1 MNNTSIVNDTN
12 NENNPALKNFN
23 QDKVTATKKSNKK
36 NTKSSQKFPM
46 PRKYKPNM
54 YPDRKMTPIELTREM
69 VDYYDNK
76 NKPKEYEDF
85 INETLNYKKKD
96 KKPTKT
102 KKTKE
107 DGCKKTKEDGCKNE
121 SMQEFEATGENE
133 EQMFEQIENSHFALC
148 NNVTKPNRKG
158 NFLPY
163 LKGELGI
170 KDDKIEIIMLK
181 DCGATHSLLDIDE
194 FKKLRTNKSIKV
206 KTMKLKMV
214 TPNATTENA
223 IQGEVELDM
232 KLEDIT
238 GNILPFKKTFL
249 LANLGGRQKCILG
262 YDFLSREDI
271 IIGETPRHI
280 FFNNNGKSQAV
291 EIHKCSMD
299 FKQACP
305 IAINK
310 KETKIEANSVQMI
323 ELTCESEFTEITSL
337 ENRECTFNPKVLSDN
352 HETYGLALEPTL
364 SIPEKSSN
372 KSVTFFAIITN
383 TNNTDMVLKA
393 GTKLGTL
400 EDISQNEKISVTE
413 KDFRTLAHTV
423 VLPNNETNG
432 NIKFTKEEGCNL
444 HTFSIEE
451 DSVNVNSI
459 FNRKEDTERHTIME
473 DGSTRT
479 QLTSN
484 VEDILGCETY
494 IDPNELLD
502 KEEQLDISMADF
514 SSVPEELKDKL
525 MNIVGNELKD
535 VWSKHKWDIGRTER
549 VKHEIKTEPGVT
561 VKDKKRPIPFQRQVY
576 ANKAVNTLMKY
587 KLVSPAYNSKWAT
600 NLVLVQKPAE
610 GALRDSTK
618 ASKILNK
625 HKNSKCTWRLTQDLR
640 SVNKATTNIYKAN
653 LPTIDEIV
661 NKCRNKVVTQI
672 DINQA
677 YFTIELSEDSK
688 EKTSFYLNDM
698 MYYWEV
704 MTQGL
709 AGAPHTW
716 TKFMQLIFCDET
728 LKEYKERFP
737 ERGKLIKEK
746 HWSDFLSV
754 YMDDLDIFSDTTKE
768 NLNHSHAVL
777 YMLMR
782 EGCKLNPKKAKFM
795 TTNFTTL
802 GISIN
807 TKENSVS
814 IDKKKAQAILSWP
827 KPSSLLEVMSRIQSL
842 NYLSK
847 NLPKLKEIA
856 YPLMTLLRQKVFT
869 WEKQHQT
876 AWEHLKQLIRLD
888 IRLTIPDE
896 NLEYVT
902 SSDTSKIAVA
912 GNLWNY
918 DPKTGKLYLL
928 GCMSKLLSVSDSLK
942 PPFHKECLAM
952 CLNLKTW
959 ESYILGTDNRI
970 TALCDARG
978 VMWLHRNKEFSNALT
993 RISLYISQFR
1003 NLVIWHIPGTQNQLA
1018 DIFSRS
1024 YHGSAY
1030 KTKED
1035 FKLSKTQA
1043 QHLPPLPNPCMLEPD
1058 QLFKIFTTLPETE
1071 PDYDRGNKKRR
1082 PLPMPKPIIDIMK
1095 ELEETTPEEKFIS
1108 ARRILEGWNDK
1119 TLSEENK
1126 TKKADLNSI
1135 ETEIEKAYI
1144 EKLATKAKNREVI
1157 LEEEWAEKLEK
1168 IQNNEITEYEKV
1180 ATLQELSLTIPK
1192 REQENI
1198 IHNVKKQVLESED
1211 GTKRLERIRPTKY
1224 TVGSYQIRN
1233 PEGSD
1238 DLTKTGKSI
1247 ESAEKQEDLIKEVAI
1262 SVLETVF
1269 EDKDEENG
1277 QSHRTKERMMATVAD
1292 LFENQGKLTACTLI
1306 KLQKSDRFCAKTRK
1320 LLEQGKDQP
1329 SFRILNDILVKVEL
1343 DTQRQ
1348 KYIIKIVLP
1357 DDIMPMVCH
1366 QIHKKQTIHLPKTGC
1381 LTQLRKHFYN
1391 KTAADYIQ
1399 QVIDSC
1405 TLCMYTHKTSGKPTP
1420 GPGRKRTLKIE
1431 DLKPREAIAIDLATN
1446 LPNTKEKHRHALT
1459 VVDLKTN
1466 YGQIYPITS
1475 KTASEV
1481 TKALE
1486 HGWIKHLGSPKYL
1499 YSDMGLEFTGEV
1511 KTLCLKYGITQYT
1524 TFPHSHQGNRA
1535 ELLVKAFKNNT
1546 RKLVHEIANGEQKAE
1561 WDTLLPIVVTKLNK
1575 SIIYLTK
1582 SMTRELLMFG
1592 DEVRGPSLELEDWPH
1607 KTSNNYYECREAV
1620 KDTCLREYDELR
1632 QNNKKYYKPSEK
1644 MTICEKDL
1652 IYIKNRKEVYPKS
1665 LKVQYMGPIRVT
1677 KTFAKGITGYHVLS
1691 GEELSAHYNHI
1702 KKVTVNQFEEAMPN
1716 KWHEDLKRH
1725 ILSIERTKNTK
1736 RLDYIFEE
1744 DEQED

>member
-1 MNNTSIVNDTN
+1 
-12 NENNPALKNFN
+12 
-23 QDKVTATKKSNKK
+23 
-36 NTKSSQKFPM
+36 M
-46 PRKYKPNM
+46 PRNYQPNT
-54 YPDRKMTPIELTREM
+54 YPDRNMTPLELTREM

-76 NKPKEYEDF
+76 NKPKKYQEF
-85 INETLNYKKKD
+85 IDKTLNYKNKK
-96 KKPTKT
+96 KKPKT
-102 KKTKE
+102 KKT
-107 DGCKKTKEDGCKNE
+107 TKEQEQVTK
-121 SMQEFEATGENE
+121 EFEMTGEIKE
-133 EQMFEQIENSHFALC
+133 ELFERIENFHFALC
-148 NNVTKPNRKG
+148 NNVSKPNRSG

-163 LKGELGI
+163 LKGEIGQEH
-170 KDDKIEIIMLK
+170 DKLEIIILK
-181 DCGATHSLLDIDE
+181 DCGATHSLLDINE
-194 FKKLRTNKSIKV
+194 FRKLKSSKNTKI
-206 KTMKLKMV
+206 KTMRLKMV

-238 GNILPFKKTFL
+238 GHVLHFKKKFL
-249 LANLGGRQKCILG
+249 LANLGGKQKCILG

-280 FFNNNGKSQAV
+280 FFKFNGKSHAV
-291 EIHKCSMD
+291 EILKCNMNYE
-299 FKQACP
+299 QADP
-305 IAINK
+305 TVKNT
-310 KETKIEANSVQMI
+310 KEIKVEANTTQI
-323 ELTCESEFTEITSL
+323 IQLTCESEFKEITSL
-337 ENRECTFNPKVLSDN
+337 ENRECTFNPKTLSDK
-352 HETYGLALEPTL
+352 HDTYGLTLEPTL
-364 SIPEKSSN
+364 TIPTKSSEKSI
-372 KSVTFFAIITN
+372 TFMAMITN
-383 TNNTDMVLKA
+383 TNNMDMTLKA
-393 GTKLGTL
+393 GTRLGTL

-423 VLPNNETNG
+423 ILPGDKTSA
-432 NIKFTKEEGCNL
+432 NINFTKEDGCNL
-444 HTFSIEE
+444 HTFNIEE
-451 DSVNVNSI
+451 NSASVNSI
-459 FNRKEDTERHTIME
+459 FNRKENTEEQIIMR

-484 VEDILGCETY
+484 IEDMLECETY
-494 IDPNELLD
+494 IEPNELLD
-502 KEEQLDISMADF
+502 KEEPLDITMADF
-514 SSVPEELKDKL
+514 SSVPGNLKDNLMDIVGKELK
-525 MNIVGNELKD
+525 E

-549 VKHEIKTEPGVT
+549 IQHEIITKPGVT
-561 VKDKKRPIPFQRQVY
+561 VKDKKRPIPFQRQSY

-587 KLVSPAYNSKWAT
+587 KLVTPAYNSKWAT
-600 NLVLVQKPAE
+600 NLVLVQKPTE

-625 HKNSKCTWRLTQDLR
+625 HKNNKCTWRLTQDLR

-661 NKCRNKVVTQI
+661 NKCRNKVVTQL

-677 YFTIELSEDSK
+677 YFTIGLNEDSK

-698 MYYWEV
+698 MYQWEV

-728 LKEYKERFP
+728 LLEYKEKFP
-737 ERGKLIKEK
+737 DRGKLIKEE
-746 HWSDFLSV
+746 HWSDFLSI
-754 YMDDLDIFSDTTKE
+754 YMDDLDIFSNTTE
-768 NLNHSHAVL
+768 DNLNHTHAVL
-777 YMLMR
+777 YILMR

-802 GISIN
+802 GININ

-856 YPLMTLLRQKVFT
+856 YPLMTLLREKIFK
-869 WEKQHQT
+869 WEEEHQI

-896 NLEYVT
+896 NMEYVT

-959 ESYILGTDNRI
+959 ESYILGTENRI

-1035 FKLSKTQA
+1035 FKLSKAQA
-1043 QHLPPLPNPCMLEPD
+1043 QHLPPLPNPCMLEKEE
-1058 QLFKIFTTLPETE
+1058 LFKIFTSLPETE
-1071 PDYDRGNKKRR
+1071 TDYDKGNKKRR
-1082 PLPMPKPIIDIMK
+1082 PLPMPKPILNIMK
-1095 ELEETTPEEKFIS
+1095 ELEDTTPEEKFIS

-1119 TLSEENK
+1119 TITEESK
-1126 TKKADLNSI
+1126 TKKTELNSL

-1144 EKLATKAKNREVI
+1144 KELVSKAEKKELIIDEEWNEKLRQIEDKEIVGAEKVAVLQDLSLTLPNKELEKIIQKVKKEV
-1157 LEEEWAEKLEK
+1157 LESENGKSKLEK
-1168 IQNNEITEYEKV
+1168 ISPSAYKV
-1180 ATLQELSLTIPK
+1180 G
-1192 REQENI
+1192 
-1198 IHNVKKQVLESED
+1198 D
-1211 GTKRLERIRPTKY
+1211 FM
-1224 TVGSYQIRN
+1224 IRN
-1233 PEGSD
+1233 PQGTD
-1238 DLTKTGKSI
+1238 DLTKTEQSI
-1247 ESAEKQEDLIKEVAI
+1247 DKAEEIEIQTKEVTI
-1262 SVLETVF
+1262 SMLETIH
-1269 EDKDEENG
+1269 EEKEKENE
-1277 QSHRTKERMMATVAD
+1277 QSPRTKERMLATMAD
-1292 LFENQGKLTACTLI
+1292 LFENKGKLTAKTLI
-1306 KLQKSDRFCAKTRK
+1306 RLQKSDHFCAKTRK
-1320 LLEQGKDQP
+1320 LLQSGKDQP
-1329 SFRILNDILVKVEL
+1329 SFKILNDILVKVEF
-1343 DTQRQ
+1343 DSQRQ
-1348 KYIIKIVLP
+1348 KHMVKIVLP
-1357 DDIMPMVCH
+1357 DDIMPMVCQ
-1366 QIHKKQTIHLPKTGC
+1366 QIHREKTIHLPKTGC
-1381 LTQLRKHFYN
+1381 LQQLRKCFFN
-1391 KTAADYIQ
+1391 KKAASYIQ
-1399 QVIDSC
+1399 NIIDSC
-1405 TLCMYTHKTSGKPTP
+1405 TLCMYTHKPSGKPAP
-1420 GPGRKRTLKIE
+1420 GPGQTRTIKME
-1431 DLKPREAIAIDLATN
+1431 NTKAREAIAIDLATN
-1446 LPNTKEKHRHALT
+1446 LPTTKQDHAHALT

-1466 YGQIYPITS
+1466 YGQIYPIKT

-1481 TKALE
+1481 ARALE
-1486 HGWIKHLGSPKYL
+1486 HGWIKHLGSPRYL

-1535 ELLVKAFKNNT
+1535 ELLVKAFKNNA
-1546 RKLVHEIANGEQKAE
+1546 RKLVHNIANGEKKAE
-1561 WDTLLPIVVTKLNK
+1561 WDTLLPTVVTNLNK
-1575 SIIYLTK
+1575 NIIYLTK
-1582 SMTRELLMFG
+1582 SLTREILMFG
-1592 DEVRGPSLELEDWPH
+1592 DEIKGPSLEIEQNGES
-1607 KTSNNYYECREAV
+1607 KNYFENRDETKEA
-1620 KDTCLREYDELR
+1620 CLKEYDKLR
-1632 QNNKKYYKPSEK
+1632 QTNKKYYKPPEDLL
-1644 MTICEKDL
+1644 IQERDL

-1677 KTFAKGITGYHVLS
+1677 KTFAKGITGYHVLT
-1691 GEELSAHYNHI
+1691 GAEMSAHYNHI
-1702 KKVTVNQFEEAMPN
+1702 KKITVNQFEEEMPK

-1744 DEQED
+1744 DEQDD

>member
-1 MNNTSIVNDTN
+1 MNNHSIVSDTN

-23 QDKVTATKKSNKK
+23 QDKTTTSKKSNKK
-36 NTKSSQKFPM
+36 IKKSSQKFPM
-46 PRKYKPNM
+46 PRKYQPNM
-54 YPDRKMTPIELTREM
+54 YPDRKMTSIELTREM

-76 NKPKEYEDF
+76 NKPKEYQDF
-85 INETLNYKKKD
+85 INKTLNYKKKH
-96 KKPTKT
+96 KKTTKT
-102 KKTKE
+102 KTNREEKE
-107 DGCKKTKEDGCKNE
+107 ERSQGF
-121 SMQEFEATGENE
+121 QATGENSEKLFE
-133 EQMFEQIENSHFALC
+133 EIENFHFALC
-148 NNVTKPNRKG
+148 NNVSKPSRNG

-163 LKGELGI
+163 LRGEIGQEN
-170 KDDKIEIIMLK
+170 DKLEIVMLK
-181 DCGATHSLLDIDE
+181 DCGATHSILDINE
-194 FKKLRTNKSIKV
+194 FKKLKTNKSIKV

-214 TPNATTENA
+214 TPNATTEDA

-232 KLEDIT
+232 NLEDIT
-238 GNILPFKKTFL
+238 GKILHFRKKFL
-249 LANLGGRQKCILG
+249 LADLGGKQKCILG

-271 IIGETPRHI
+271 VIGETPRHI
-280 FFNNNGKSQAV
+280 FFNINGQSQAV
-291 EIHKCSMD
+291 EIQKCSFD
-299 FKQACP
+299 SRQACP
-305 IAINK
+305 IATNK
-310 KETKIEANSVQMI
+310 RELKIQANSIEMI
-323 ELTCESEFTEITSL
+323 ELTCESDFTEITSL
-337 ENRECTFNPKVLSDN
+337 ENRECTFNPKILSDN

-364 SIPEKSSN
+364 SIPEKSSD
-372 KSVTFFAIITN
+372 KSITFYAIITN
-383 TNNTDMVLKA
+383 TNNTEMVLKA
-393 GTKLGTL
+393 GTTLGTL
-400 EDISQNEKISVTE
+400 EDISQNEKISVAE

-423 VLPNNETNG
+423 MLTNSETSE
-432 NIKFTKEEGCNL
+432 NIKFTKEEGCDL

-451 DSVNVNSI
+451 DSIAVNSI
-459 FNRKEDTERHTIME
+459 FNRKENTEKETIME

-484 VEDILGCETY
+484 IEDMLECETY

-502 KEEQLDISMADF
+502 KEEQLDITMADF
-514 SSVPEELKDKL
+514 SSVPEELKDEL

-535 VWSKHKWDIGRTER
+535 IWSKHKWDIGRTQK
-549 VKHEIKTEPGVT
+549 VKHEIKTKPGVT
-561 VKDKKRPIPFQRQVY
+561 VKEKKRPIPFQRQVY

-587 KLVSPAYNSKWAT
+587 KLVTPAYNSKWAT

-610 GALRDSTK
+610 GALRDATK

-653 LPTIDEIV
+653 LPTIDEVI
-661 NKCRNKVVTQI
+661 NKCRNKVVTQV

-698 MYYWEV
+698 MYFWEV

-728 LKEYKERFP
+728 LQEYKETFP
-737 ERGKLIKEK
+737 ERGKLIKEQ

-754 YMDDLDIFSDTTKE
+754 YMDDLDIFSNTTEE
-768 NLNHSHAVL
+768 NLNHTHAVL
-777 YMLMR
+777 YILMR

-802 GISIN
+802 GVSIN

-856 YPLMTLLRQKVFT
+856 YPLMALLREKVFT
-869 WEKQHQT
+869 WEKEHQT

-896 NLEYVT
+896 TLEYVT

-928 GCMSKLLSVSDSLK
+928 GCMSKLLSVADSLK

-959 ESYILGTDNRI
+959 ESYILGTENRI

-1035 FKLSKTQA
+1035 FKLSKAQA
-1043 QHLPPLPNPCMLEPD
+1043 QHLPPLPDPCMLEPNE
-1058 QLFKIFTTLPETE
+1058 LFKIFTTLPETE
-1071 PDYDRGNKKRR
+1071 PDYDKGNKKRR
-1082 PLPMPKPIIDIMK
+1082 PLPMPKPIMNIMK

-1119 TLSEENK
+1119 TLSEENRAKK
-1126 TKKADLNSI
+1126 TDLNNI
-1135 ETEIEKAYI
+1135 EIEIEKAYI
-1144 EKLATKAKNREVI
+1144 EQLATKVGNKEVMI
-1157 LEEEWAEKLEK
+1157 EEEWVEKLEK
-1168 IQNNEITEYEKV
+1168 IQKSEITGPEKV
-1180 ATLQELSLTIPK
+1180 AILQDLSNIVPNNQQ
-1192 REQENI
+1192 EQI
-1198 IHNVKKQVLESED
+1198 IKIVKKEVLESEKGMD
-1211 GTKRLERIRPTKY
+1211 RLEKISPTAY
-1224 TVGSYQIRN
+1224 IVGDKEIRN
-1233 PEGSD
+1233 PEGSGN
-1238 DLTKTGKSI
+1238 LMKTEESMDKAEEI
-1247 ESAEKQEDLIKEVAI
+1247 ENKTKEVAI
-1262 SVLETVF
+1262 SVLETIF
-1269 EDKDEENG
+1269 EEKEKENE
-1277 QSHRTKERMMATVAD
+1277 QSPRTKERMMATFAD
-1292 LFENQGKLTACTLI
+1292 LFENKGKLTATTLV
-1306 KLQKSDRFCAKTRK
+1306 KLQRSDPFCAKTRK
-1320 LLEQGKDQP
+1320 LLEKGGDQP
-1329 SFRILNDILVKVEL
+1329 SFKILNNILVKVEF
-1343 DTQRQ
+1343 DSQRQ
-1348 KYIIKIVLP
+1348 KHVIKIVLP
-1357 DDIMPMVCH
+1357 DDIMPMVCQ
-1366 QIHKKQTIHLPKTGC
+1366 QIHRKKTTHLPKTGC
-1381 LTQLRKHFYN
+1381 LTQLKKHFYN
-1391 KTAADYIQ
+1391 KKAAIHTQ
-1399 QVIDSC
+1399 NVIDSC
-1405 TLCMYTHKTSGKPTP
+1405 ILCMYTHKPSGNPTP
-1420 GPGRKRTLKIE
+1420 GPGKTRTLKTE
-1431 DLKPREAIAIDLATN
+1431 NLRPREAIAIDLATN
-1446 LPNTKEKHRHALT
+1446 LPTSKRDYGHALT

-1466 YGQIYPITS
+1466 YGQIYPMKS

-1524 TFPHSHQGNRA
+1524 SFPHSHQGNRA

-1546 RKLVHEIANGEQKAE
+1546 RKLIHDMANGEQKVE
-1561 WDTLLPIVVTKLNK
+1561 WDNMLPTVVTKLNK

-1592 DEVRGPSLELEDWPH
+1592 DEVKGPSLEIEPSG
-1607 KTSNNYYECREAV
+1607 KTNNYYECRDAL
-1620 KDTCLREYDELR
+1620 KDRCLKEYDKLR
-1632 QNNKKYYKPSEK
+1632 QNSKKYYKPSEE
-1644 MTICEKDL
+1644 MSIQEKDL
-1652 IYIKNRKEVYPKS
+1652 VYIKNRKEVYPKS

-1677 KTFAKGITGYHVLS
+1677 KTFAKGITGYHVLN
-1691 GEELSAHYNHI
+1691 GEEMSAHYNQI
-1702 KKVTVNQFEEAMPN
+1702 KKITVNQFEEEMPK
-1716 KWHEDLKRH
+1716 KWHEDIKRH
-1725 ILSIERTKNTK
+1725 ILSIERTKKTRK
-1736 RLDYIFEE
+1736 LDYIFEE
-1744 DEQED
+1744 DEQDD

>member
-1 MNNTSIVNDTN
+1 MTINNANIVSELN

-23 QDKVTATKKSNKK
+23 KDKVTTNKKSNTKIQ
-36 NTKSSQKFPM
+36 KSSQKFPM
-46 PRKYKPNM
+46 PRNYQPNM
-54 YPDRKMTPIELTREM
+54 YPDRMMTPLELTREM

-76 NKPKEYEDF
+76 NKPKEYQDF
-85 INETLNYKKKD
+85 INKTLNYKKKD
-96 KKPTKT
+96 KKP
-102 KKTKE
+102 KKTK
-107 DGCKKTKEDGCKNE
+107 TIKEKE
-121 SMQEFEATGENE
+121 EATQEYEMTGESDEQSFE
-133 EQMFEQIENSHFALC
+133 EIKNFHFALC
-148 NNVTKPNRKG
+148 NNVIKPNRSG

-163 LKGELGI
+163 LRGNIGI
-170 KDDKIEIIMLK
+170 ENMEIIMLK
-181 DCGATHSLLDIDE
+181 DCGATHSLLDINE
-194 FKKLRTNKSIKV
+194 FKKLKGSRSMKI

-232 KLEDIT
+232 NMEDIT
-238 GNILPFKKTFL
+238 GNMLHFKKKFL
-249 LANLGGRQKCILG
+249 LADLGGKQKCILG

-280 FFNNNGKSQAV
+280 FLKSNGKSHAI
-291 EIHKCSMD
+291 EILKCNMN

-305 IAINK
+305 IATNK
-310 KETKIEANSVQMI
+310 KEINIEANSVQMI
-323 ELTCESEFTEITSL
+323 ELTCESEFKEITSL
-337 ENRECTFNPKVLSDN
+337 ENKECTFNPKTLSDN
-352 HETYGLALEPTL
+352 HETYGLTLEPTL
-364 SIPEKSSN
+364 SIPTKTSDKSI
-372 KSVTFFAIITN
+372 TFFTIIAN
-383 TNNTDMVLKA
+383 TNNTEMTLKA
-393 GTKLGTL
+393 GTILGSI
-400 EDISQNEKISVTE
+400 EDISQNEKIKVSE
-413 KDFRTLAHTV
+413 KDFRTLTNTV
-423 VLPNNETNG
+423 VLSGNETAK
-432 NIKFTKEEGCNL
+432 NINFTKEEGCNI
-444 HTFSIEE
+444 HTFNFEE
-451 DSVNVNSI
+451 DSVSVNSI
-459 FNRKEDTERHTIME
+459 FNRKEKIEKDTEME

-484 VEDILGCETY
+484 IEDMLECETY

-502 KEEQLDISMADF
+502 KEENLDITMADF
-514 SSVPEELKDKL
+514 TSVPEELKDKL
-525 MNIVGNELKD
+525 MDIVGNELKD
-535 VWSKHKWDIGRTER
+535 IWSKHKWDIGKTQRLQ
-549 VKHEIKTEPGVT
+549 HEIKTKPGVT
-561 VKDKKRPIPFQRQVY
+561 VKDKKRPIPFQRQIY

-587 KLVSPAYNSKWAT
+587 KLVTPAYNSKWAT

-618 ASKILNK
+618 ASKILNR
-625 HKNSKCTWRLTQDLR
+625 HKNNKCTWRLTQDLR

-653 LPTIDEIV
+653 LPTIDEII
-661 NKCRNKVVTQI
+661 NKCRNKVVTQV

-677 YFTIELSEDSK
+677 YFTIGLSEESK

-728 LKEYKERFP
+728 LKEYRETFP

-754 YMDDLDIFSDTTKE
+754 YMDDLDIFSNTTE
-768 NLNHSHAVL
+768 DNLNHTHAVL
-777 YMLMR
+777 YILMK

-856 YPLMTLLRQKVFT
+856 YPLMTLLREKVFR
-869 WEKQHQT
+869 WEKEHQT

-896 NLEYVT
+896 TMEYVT

-959 ESYILGTDNRI
+959 ESYILGTENRI

-993 RISLYISQFR
+993 RISLYLSQFR

-1043 QHLPPLPNPCMLEPD
+1043 QHLPPLTNPCMLEPD
-1058 QLFKIFTTLPETE
+1058 ELFRIFTSLPETE
-1071 PDYDRGNKKRR
+1071 PDHDRGNKKRR
-1082 PLPMPKPIIDIMK
+1082 PLPMPKPIINIMK
-1095 ELEETTPEEKFIS
+1095 ELEDTTPEEKFIS

-1119 TLSEENK
+1119 TLSEENEA
-1126 TKKADLNSI
+1126 KKMELNSI
-1135 ETEIEKAYI
+1135 ELEIEKEYIKELAY
-1144 EKLATKAKNREVI
+1144 KAENKEVT
-1157 LEEEWAEKLEK
+1157 LEEKWIEKLEK
-1168 IQNNEITEYEKV
+1168 IQNNEITGLEKV
-1180 ATLQELSLTIPK
+1180 AALNDISLSIPQKKQEEIVK
-1192 REQENI
+1192 
-1198 IHNVKKQVLESED
+1198 NVKKQVLESEK
-1211 GTKRLERIRPTKY
+1211 GKNKLEKINPTSYK
-1224 TVGSYQIRN
+1224 VGDKIIRN
-1233 PEGSD
+1233 PEGSQN
-1238 DLTKTGKSI
+1238 LTKTEQSMDK
-1247 ESAEKQEDLIKEVAI
+1247 AEEAENNAKQVAI
-1262 SVLETVF
+1262 SVLETIA
-1269 EDKDEENG
+1269 EEKNKENEH
-1277 QSHRTKERMMATVAD
+1277 SPRTKERMLATLAD
-1292 LFENQGKLTACTLI
+1292 LFENKGKLTAETLI
-1306 KLQKSDRFCAKTRK
+1306 KLQKSDNFCARTRK
-1320 LLEQGKDQP
+1320 LIEKKKDQP
-1329 SFRILNDILVKVEL
+1329 SFKILNDILVKLEF

-1348 KYIIKIVLP
+1348 KHIVKIVLP
-1357 DDIMPMVCH
+1357 DDIMPMVCQ
-1366 QIHKKQTIHLPKTGC
+1366 QIHKENTIHLPRTGC
-1381 LTQLRKHFYN
+1381 LQQLRKCFYN
-1391 KTAADYIQ
+1391 KNAATHIQ
-1399 QVIDSC
+1399 NIIDSC
-1405 TLCMYTHKTSGKPTP
+1405 TLCMYTHKPSGKPTP
-1420 GPGRKRTLKIE
+1420 GPGQRRTIQMENIKA
-1431 DLKPREAIAIDLATN
+1431 REAIAIDLATN
-1446 LPNTKEKHRHALT
+1446 LPTTKGNHGHALT

-1466 YGQIYPITS
+1466 YGQIYAIKS

-1481 TKALE
+1481 TRALE
-1486 HGWIKHLGSPKYL
+1486 HGWIKHLGSPRYL

-1546 RKLVHEIANGEQKAE
+1546 RKLVHDIANGEEKAE
-1561 WDTLLPIVVTKLNK
+1561 WDTLLPTMVTKLNK

-1582 SMTRELLMFG
+1582 SLTREILMFG
-1592 DEVRGPSLELEDWPH
+1592 DEIKGPSLEIEPNGE
-1607 KTSNNYYECREAV
+1607 KKNYFELRDTTKE
-1620 KDTCLREYDELR
+1620 TCLMEYDKLR
-1632 QNNKKYYKPSEK
+1632 QNNKKYYKPPEE
-1644 MTICEKDL
+1644 MTINEKDL

-1677 KTFAKGITGYHVLS
+1677 KTFAKGITGYHVLT
-1691 GEELSAHYNHI
+1691 GAEMSAHYNHI
-1702 KKVTVNQFEEAMPN
+1702 KKITANQFEEEMPK
-1716 KWHEDLKRH
+1716 KWQEDLKKH

-1744 DEQED
+1744 DEQDNQI